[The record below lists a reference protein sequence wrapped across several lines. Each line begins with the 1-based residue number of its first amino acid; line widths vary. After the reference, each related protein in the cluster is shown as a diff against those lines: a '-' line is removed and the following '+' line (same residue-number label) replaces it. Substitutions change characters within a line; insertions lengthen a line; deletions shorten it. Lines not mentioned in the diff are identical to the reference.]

1 MPVKI
6 RPERATTVPIPDQS
20 AWPGLAEVPD
30 KPVRAKLARSAFR
43 AMVRGLDLRVTFPD
57 GRVWGGGSGGS
68 PVMRIVREH
77 EFFARVGATGKIGFG
92 EAYMVGAWTA
102 DDLERV
108 LRAFAVRVRSL
119 VPRPL
124 QALRRWYDLRHPAAE
139 DNDHAGARE
148 NISRH
153 YDLSNEMFE
162 LFLDE
167 TMTYSSAWFE
177 PGDTFADAQRRKI
190 DGILDLAGVASGSRV
205 IEIGTGW
212 GSLAIRAAERGAD
225 VTTLTISGEQARL
238 AQARIA
244 EAGVADRVHI
254 LEQDYRDAQ
263 GSFDAVVSVEMI
275 EAVGERWW
283 PEYFKTLDRLLAPGG
298 KVGLQ
303 VIVMPHDALMAI
315 RNSYSWIHKYIFPGG
330 LVLSHK
336 AIDEVL
342 RRHTSLRVAARR
354 DLGTS
359 YAMTL
364 RQWRERFL
372 ARWTD
377 AQALGFDDVFR
388 RMWEFY
394 FAYFEAG
401 FRVGYLDVSQ
411 LSLVRDPGR

>member
-6 RPERATTVPIPDQS
+6 RPERASNVPIPDQS
-20 AWPGLAEVPD
+20 RWPGLAEVPD
-30 KPVRAKLARSAFR
+30 NRARAAAARAFFR
-43 AMVRGLDLRVTFPD
+43 AMVRRLDLRVVFPD
-57 GRVWGGGSGGS
+57 GRIWGGGGGGS
-68 PVMRIVREH
+68 AVMRIVRERD
-77 EFFARVGATGKIGFG
+77 FFARVGATGKVGFG
-92 EAYMVGAWTA
+92 EAYMVGDWAA

-108 LRAFAVRVRSL
+108 LRAFAAQVRSL

-124 QALRRWYDLRHPAAE
+124 QALRRWYDLRQPVAE

-177 PGDTFADAQRRKI
+177 PGDSFADAQLRKI
-190 DGILDLAGVASGSRV
+190 DGILDLAGVRQGARV
-205 IEIGTGW
+205 MEIGTGW
-212 GSLAIRAAERGAD
+212 GSLAIRAAQRGAD

-238 AQARIA
+238 AA
-244 EAGVADRVHI
+244 ERVAAAGVSGRVHI

-263 GSFDAVVSVEMI
+263 GSYHAVVSVEMI

-283 PEYFKTLDRLLAPGG
+283 PEYFRTLDRLLAPGG
-298 KVGLQ
+298 RVGLQ
-303 VIVMPHDALMAI
+303 VIVMPHDALMSI
-315 RNSYSWIHKYIFPGG
+315 RNSYSWVHRYIFPGG
-330 LVLSHK
+330 LVLSHR
-336 AIDEVL
+336 AIEEIL
-342 RRHTSLRVAARR
+342 RRHTTLRVVARR

-372 ARWTD
+372 ARWGD
-377 AQALGFDDVFR
+377 ARKLGFDDVFR
-388 RMWEFY
+388 RMWEYY

-411 LSLVRDPGR
+411 LALARD

>member
-1 MPVKI
+1 MPVKV
-6 RPERATTVPIPDQS
+6 RPERESAVPIPDQS
-20 AWPGLAEVPD
+20 RWPGLEEVPD
-30 KPVRAKLARSAFR
+30 NRIRARAARALFR
-43 AMVRGLDLRVTFPD
+43 GMVRRLDLRVVFPD
-57 GRVWGGGSGGS
+57 GRVWGGGGGGS
-68 PVMRIVREH
+68 AVMRIVREE

-108 LRAFAVRVRSL
+108 LRAFAERIGSL
-119 VPRPL
+119 VPRPV
-124 QALRRWYDLRHPAAE
+124 QALRRWYEARQPAAE

-177 PGDTFADAQRRKI
+177 PGDNFADAQRRKI
-190 DGILDLAGVASGSRV
+190 DGILDLAGVRDGSRM

-212 GSLAIRAAERGAD
+212 GSLAIRAAQRGAD
-225 VTTLTISGEQARL
+225 VTTLTISAEQARL
-238 AQARIA
+238 AGERVAD
-244 EAGVADRVHI
+244 AGVGDRVHI

-263 GSFDAVVSVEMI
+263 GSYDAVVSVEMI

-283 PEYFKTLDRLLAPGG
+283 PEYFRTLDRLLAPGG
-298 KVGLQ
+298 RVGLQ
-303 VIVMPHDALMAI
+303 AIVMPHDGLMAI
-315 RNSYSWIHKYIFPGG
+315 RRSYSWYHKYIFPGG

-336 AIDEVL
+336 AIEEVL
-342 RRHTSLRVAARR
+342 RKHTSLRVVARR

-372 ARWTD
+372 ARWSD
-377 AQALGFDDVFR
+377 VERLGFDDVFR

-401 FRVGYLDVSQ
+401 FRVGYLNVSQ
-411 LSLVRDPGR
+411 LALARD

>member
-6 RPERATTVPIPDQS
+6 RPERESTVPLPDQS
-20 AWPGLAEVPD
+20 RWPGLAEVPQT
-30 KPVRAKLARSAFR
+30 PARAAAARALFR
-43 AMVRGLDLRVTFPD
+43 GMVRRLDLRVVFPD

-68 PVMRIVREH
+68 AVMRIVREE
-77 EFFARVGATGKIGFG
+77 EFFARIGASGKVGFG

-108 LRAFAVRVRSL
+108 LRAFAARVRSL

-124 QALRRWYDLRHPAAE
+124 QSLRRWYDLRQPAAE
-139 DNDHAGARE
+139 DNDIAGARE

-177 PGDTFADAQRRKI
+177 PGDSFADAQRRKI
-190 DGILDLAGVASGSRV
+190 DGILDLAGVRDGSRV
-205 IEIGTGW
+205 MEIGTGW
-212 GSLAIRAAERGAD
+212 GSLAIRAAQRGAD

-238 AQARIA
+238 AA
-244 EAGVADRVHI
+244 ERVADAGVADRVHI

-263 GSFDAVVSVEMI
+263 GSYDAVVSVEMI

-283 PEYFKTLDRLLAPGG
+283 PEYFRTLDRLTAPGG
-298 KVGLQ
+298 RVGLQ

-315 RNSYSWIHKYIFPGG
+315 RHSYSWVHKYIFPGG

-336 AIDEVL
+336 VIEEIL
-342 RRHTSLRVAARR
+342 RMHTSLRVVARR
-354 DLGTS
+354 DMGTS

-372 ARWTD
+372 ARWSD
-377 AQALGFDDVFR
+377 AQQLGFDDVFR
-388 RMWEFY
+388 RMWEYY

-411 LSLVRDPGR
+411 LALARD

>member
-6 RPERATTVPIPDQS
+6 RPERESTVPIPDQS
-20 AWPGLAEVPD
+20 RWPGLEEVPD
-30 KPVRAKLARSAFR
+30 SRARATAARALFR
-43 AMVRGLDLRVTFPD
+43 GMVRRLDLRVVFPD
-57 GRVWGGGSGGS
+57 GRVWGGGGGGS
-68 PVMRIVREH
+68 AVMRIVREH
-77 EFFARVGATGKIGFG
+77 EFFARIGTTGKVGFG

-108 LRAFAVRVRSL
+108 LRAFAARVRSL

-124 QALRRWYDLRHPAAE
+124 QALRRWHDLRQPAVE

-177 PGDTFADAQRRKI
+177 PGDSFADAQRRKI
-190 DGILDLAGVASGSRV
+190 DGILDLAEVRDGSRV

-238 AQARIA
+238 AA
-244 EAGVADRVHI
+244 ERVAGAGVSDRVHI

-263 GSFDAVVSVEMI
+263 GSYDAVVSVEMI

-283 PEYFKTLDRLLAPGG
+283 PEYFRTLDRLTGPGG
-298 KVGLQ
+298 RVGLQ

-315 RNSYSWIHKYIFPGG
+315 RNSYSWVHKYIFPGG

-336 AIDEVL
+336 VIEDIL
-342 RRHTSLRVAARR
+342 RKHTSLRVVARR

-372 ARWTD
+372 ARWGD
-377 AQALGFDDVFR
+377 AQRLGFDDVFR

-411 LSLVRDPGR
+411 LALARD